1 MVLRKEMM
9 MAKNTDKTTQRENAV
24 KMSEKRHEEKMP

>member
-1 MVLRKEMM
+1 MM
-9 MAKNTDKTTQRENAV
+9 MAKNIDKKTRRENAV